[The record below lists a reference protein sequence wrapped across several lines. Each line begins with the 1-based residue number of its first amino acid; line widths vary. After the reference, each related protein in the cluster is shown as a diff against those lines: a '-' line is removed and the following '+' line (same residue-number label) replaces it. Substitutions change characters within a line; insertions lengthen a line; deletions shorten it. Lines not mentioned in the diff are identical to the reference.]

1 MNWIGL
7 GKRAQTGSQTFRCTP
22 SRWEEELVR
31 RQLRFSLGEY
41 AYLEENTMNRWVTF
55 GFAAFLAVV
64 SAVGL
69 VAALVGD
76 GVFDLLSW
84 VALGIPVVVILLALA
99 GRLPD

>member
-1 MNWIGL
+1 MSTAPSGEP
-7 GKRAQTGSQTFRCTP
+7 GVVVRVFRVP
-22 SRWEEELVR
+22 
-31 RQLRFSLGEY
+31 
-41 AYLEENTMNRWVTF
+41 
-55 GFAAFLAVV
+55 AFLAVV